1 MNIPLRFKAGK
12 KGLEVF
18 FLPWQ
23 VEVLNYLWSIY
34 PEDANSREVY
44 ENVVKRLDKTVSRTS
59 IINYLNEMVDE
70 RLILYTESTGKGGVH
85 WRYKI
90 KFSKSEFKEYLVRR
104 VMDKLLSEYPE
115 ATKKAIKQV

>member
-1 MNIPLRFKAGK
+1 
-12 KGLEVF
+12 VF
-18 FLPWQ
+18 FLLWQ